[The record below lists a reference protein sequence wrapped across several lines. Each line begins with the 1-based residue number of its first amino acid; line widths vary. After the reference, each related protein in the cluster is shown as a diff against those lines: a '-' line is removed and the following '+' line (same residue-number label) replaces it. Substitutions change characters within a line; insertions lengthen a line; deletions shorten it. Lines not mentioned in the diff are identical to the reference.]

1 MNKLYAI
8 RKIKGLSIK
17 FGINRVVKPFETTL
31 LNLVYLSK
39 LSAWEREHNN
49 IKFDDFYN
57 DNVKYEDR
65 FKLHDYI
72 FDSEGLN
79 GAVDFYE
86 FGVADGTSFKYWVN
100 KNKHIDSRFIGF
112 DTFTGLPEDFGIMKK
127 NDYDTKGNAP
137 DIDNDTRCYFIKG
150 MFQDSLRQSL
160 HYFKSKGR
168 KVIHMDADLYS
179 STLFV
184 LSTIYPYLNN
194 GDIIIFDEFAVP
206 THEFKAFTE
215 FTSAFSVNYE
225 IIGAINNYL
234 QIAIKIQG
242 GR

>member
-1 MNKLYAI
+1 
-8 RKIKGLSIK
+8 
-17 FGINRVVKPFETTL
+17 
-31 LNLVYLSK
+31 
-39 LSAWEREHNN
+39 
-49 IKFDDFYN
+49 
-57 DNVKYEDR
+57 
-65 FKLHDYI
+65 
-72 FDSEGLN
+72 
-79 GAVDFYE
+79 
-86 FGVADGTSFKYWVN
+86 
-100 KNKHIDSRFIGF
+100 
-112 DTFTGLPEDFGIMKK
+112 
-127 NDYDTKGNAP
+127 
-137 DIDNDTRCYFIKG
+137 
-150 MFQDSLRQSL
+150 
-160 HYFKSKGR
+160 
-168 KVIHMDADLYS
+168 MDADLYS